1 MVEINNLNINEFFSL
16 ALQNQKKKNF
26 PVAIK
31 IYNKIIKI
39 NPKITMV
46 YYNLGLI
53 HEQLGDIKEAKENY
67 YRAIKIDPNFIYSYN
82 NLGILFQR
90 QGLKEQAIKN
100 FKKVIDIN
108 PKYLNAYNNLGLVYA
123 SLGKYSE
130 ALDSYLNVLNIDEK
144 NIIATKSIIFLL
156 TYHVS
161 EKKHPLVNANN
172 ELRKLQTNFKFE
184 ELLKTENLN
193 LILKKS
199 FKIIKNESIN
209 ISNLELFETQTY
221 RRNPFDL
228 NCERHHEVF
237 NNSNIIP
244 NFCFSCFKIQI
255 EPINVV
261 DLIRLFFI
269 FDKLNL
275 SRNNRRKCM
284 VEIRNK
290 ISGSYKG
297 LIYCSSVDE
306 ANKILKQIS
315 PLLKMLSNYK
325 ANIKRGCTEF
335 YDSFPNYKIID
346 NNHKDYMNYKEEWKT
361 TENNLE
367 IKKNFNKIKLNNSV
381 PGLSISDF
389 LIINQWLNYAKVV
402 GDLTY
407 RTIELDLLNSK
418 YINQQML
425 NQAEFR
431 KKEFLDQ
438 LQYSPN

>member
-1 MVEINNLNINEFFSL
+1 MADTNNLDLNEIFNL
-16 ALQNQKKKNF
+16 ALQNQKNRKF
-26 PVAIK
+26 LEAIK
-31 IYNKIIKI
+31 IYNKILKK
-39 NPKITMV
+39 NPKITLV

-53 HEQLGDIKEAKENY
+53 HEQLENIKVAKDNY
-67 YRAIKIDPNFIYSYN
+67 NKAIKIDPNFIYSYN
-82 NLGILFQR
+82 NLGILYQR
-90 QGLKEQAIKN
+90 QGLKEEAIEN

-123 SLGKYSE
+123 SLGKYGE
-130 ALDSYLNVLNIDEK
+130 ALNSYLDALKLDEK

-156 TYHVS
+156 TYHITD
-161 EKKHPLVNANN
+161 KNHPLVKANN
-172 ELRKLQTNFKFE
+172 DLRNLQTKFKFE
-184 ELLKTENLN
+184 ELLKTKNLN
-193 LILKKS
+193 LVLKNS
-199 FKIIKNESIN
+199 LRIIKNISIN
-209 ISNLELFETQTY
+209 IDNLDLFETQAY
-221 RRNPFDL
+221 RRNPLDL

-244 NFCFSCFKIQI
+244 KFCFSCFKIQI
-255 EPINVV
+255 EPFNVI

-275 SRNNRRKCM
+275 SKNNRRKCM

-297 LIYCSSVDE
+297 LIYCSSINE
-306 ANKILKQIS
+306 ANKILEQIT
-315 PLLKMLSNYK
+315 PLLKLLSNFK
-325 ANIKRGCTEF
+325 VNIKRGCTEF
-335 YDSFPNYKIID
+335 YNLFPNYKITD
-346 NNHKDYMNYKEEWKT
+346 NKQKDYMNYNEEWLKI
-361 TENNLE
+361 ENNLE

-407 RTIELDLLNSK
+407 KEIELDLLSPK

-425 NQAEFR
+425 NQVEFR
-431 KKEFLDQ
+431 KKEFLQ
-438 LQYSPN
+438 I